1 MFSPY
6 PRLKKFM
13 TESLIIQEEGGFS
26 ISLLTGQTSILVFL
40 EEIFN
45 QNKSMLSTLTSAMEA
60 TLTEVDKNIK
70 KNCQ

>member
-1 MFSPY
+1 
-6 PRLKKFM
+6 M

-70 KNCQ
+70 KHCQ

>member
-1 MFSPY
+1 
-6 PRLKKFM
+6 M

-40 EEIFN
+40 EETFN
-45 QNKSMLSTLTSAMEA
+45 QDKSMLSTLTSAMEA

-70 KNCQ
+70 KHCQ